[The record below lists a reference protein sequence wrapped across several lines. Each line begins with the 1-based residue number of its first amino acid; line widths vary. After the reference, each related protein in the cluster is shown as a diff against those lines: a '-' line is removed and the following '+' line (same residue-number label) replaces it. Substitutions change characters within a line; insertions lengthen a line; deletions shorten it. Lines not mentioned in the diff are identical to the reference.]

1 MKSKGFRNIYFVSI
15 IALIITLC
23 ASFVFVPTETKAA
36 ISLELETDSSGAYL
50 VSSFEDLE
58 HLSEYVYT
66 GGSTSSKTFKLTNNI
81 DMKSQSFI
89 PIGTIYNGSPFYFDR
104 TLDGQGYTILNLN
117 IDTNSTYAAG
127 DLGIIGYL
135 NGTVKNLSVLYGS
148 VYLSTTDKSAGGIVG
163 SMFGSAKV
171 ERCYNLGT
179 KVYTYSGARSFNIGG
194 VVGYQDSS
202 SCTVTQCYNLG
213 VVDNNGRSTAR
224 AGGIVGNALGNI
236 SECFNNGTITSGTTS
251 ATLTYAGGITGQGG
265 TIKNCFNKGSV
276 TAQAKSNTITDSN
289 KHEINAGDTVQYLYE
304 GYGYYQGGR
313 QTEYKWIITYVEDK
327 IGSTYGT
334 KREAYAGGISGYT
347 GTTIN
352 YCYNF
357 ANISGGYSNIKYTIH
372 YVFGAQSLQSTYFYG
387 DYYQTTINE
396 NVSFANSI
404 ANGCSFNYCY
414 ANKNT
419 DSSGNSFYTC
429 NYNVTQE
436 AIQVS
441 PRDTIYG
448 NTFNYI
454 QAILDN
460 KYTIFNCGAHG
471 FHSPKNNPHPTGKYS
486 KSFSNT
492 SSANYTQKVNTYYYC
507 APYLG
512 GENVR
517 DAGLQNCRVSITN
530 NKTGSNRSITINFLY
545 DRYDIIEVPAAPDKD
560 DDLGFAD
567 VIPFG
572 GSDTKLE
579 EQKRNQDYD
588 GNKAKITITNNFV
601 RKPSYAGTRVLTSVP
616 STFST
621 SIWGVNSLINN
632 ANPYLR
638 CFYWTDSAQS
648 FNN

>member
-1 MKSKGFRNIYFVSI
+1 M
-15 IALIITLC
+15 
-23 ASFVFVPTETKAA
+23 
-36 ISLELETDSSGAYL
+36 
-50 VSSFEDLE
+50 
-58 HLSEYVYT
+58 
-66 GGSTSSKTFKLTNNI
+66 
-81 DMKSQSFI
+81 
-89 PIGTIYNGSPFYFDR
+89 
-104 TLDGQGYTILNLN
+104 
-117 IDTNSTYAAG
+117 
-127 DLGIIGYL
+127 
-135 NGTVKNLSVLYGS
+135 
-148 VYLSTTDKSAGGIVG
+148 
-163 SMFGSAKV
+163 
-171 ERCYNLGT
+171 
-179 KVYTYSGARSFNIGG
+179 
-194 VVGYQDSS
+194 
-202 SCTVTQCYNLG
+202 
-213 VVDNNGRSTAR
+213 
-224 AGGIVGNALGNI
+224 
-236 SECFNNGTITSGTTS
+236 
-251 ATLTYAGGITGQGG
+251 
-265 TIKNCFNKGSV
+265 
-276 TAQAKSNTITDSN
+276 
-289 KHEINAGDTVQYLYE
+289 
-304 GYGYYQGGR
+304 
-313 QTEYKWIITYVEDK
+313 
-327 IGSTYGT
+327 
-334 KREAYAGGISGYT
+334 
-347 GTTIN
+347 
-352 YCYNF
+352 
-357 ANISGGYSNIKYTIH
+357 
-372 YVFGAQSLQSTYFYG
+372 FGAQTLDSTYFYG

-436 AIQVS
+436 AIQVN

-448 NTFNYI
+448 NTFNYV

-492 SSANYTQKVNTYYYC
+492 SSANYTRKVNTYYYC

-517 DAGLQNCRVSITN
+517 DAGIQKCRVSITN
-530 NKTGSNRSITINFLY
+530 NETGSNRSIIINLLY

-572 GSDTKLE
+572 GSDTKLDK
-579 EQKRNQDYD
+579 QKRDQDYD